1 MSSRRFRTR
10 PAAAPA
16 LEPAAAAR
24 HARSYDI
31 TTSTLR
37 DAALAPST
45 LRAYNKQLSTFL
57 SFSGCSLRAL
67 LRRPPQQID
76 ALLARFIDMSF
87 AQQGSYEYANQ
98 ALFGLIYRCPSLR
111 LQLGESRLRLRGWK
125 KILQSLRQSRS
136 HPPLTWEL
144 AALFATVMAKWGR
157 HAEAVATL
165 LAFDCYLRVGE
176 LTRLTYADVLQPN
189 DPRVG
194 SAYTGMALRLG
205 VTKTGPNQ
213 SVTLVKPQVQSVL
226 LHYLAT
232 YPFLQHHRIFPF
244 TAASFRLL
252 LRQVSEAL
260 GVGHI
265 PYVPHSLRHGGATY
279 DYLRGLPVEQIMFR
293 GRWVAMESARRYI
306 QTSRAL
312 LIMLRIPEQLG
323 HTAAII
329 APHVDS
335 LLPLL
340 MESVGSQQQRR
351 PRVRFSC

>member
-1 MSSRRFRTR
+1 MSSRKFSV
-10 PAAAPA
+10 PVAAAPA
-16 LEPAAAAR
+16 PDWHAAK
-24 HARSYDI
+24 HALPFDI

-37 DAALAPST
+37 DAALAPTT
-45 LRAYNKQLSTFL
+45 LRAYNKHLSIFL
-57 SFSGCSLRAL
+57 SFVGCSLRAL

-76 ALLARFIDMSF
+76 ALLARYIDSRF
-87 AQQGSYEYANQ
+87 AQQGSYEYACQ
-98 ALFGLIYRCPSLR
+98 ALFGLIYRCPALR
-111 LQLGESRLRLRGWK
+111 LQLGEARLRLRGWK
-125 KILQSLRQSRS
+125 KILQQLRQSRS

-144 AALFATVMAKWGR
+144 TALFATVMAKWGR

-176 LTRLTYADVLQPN
+176 LTRLTYEDVLQPN

-213 SVTLVKPQVQSVL
+213 SVTLAKPQVQTVL
-226 LHYLAT
+226 LHYLGA
-232 YPFLQHHRIFPF
+232 YPFLTHQRIFPF
-244 TAASFRLL
+244 SPDAFRLL
-252 LRQVSEAL
+252 LRQVAEAL
-260 GVGHI
+260 GLGHI

-279 DYLRGLPVEQIMFR
+279 DYLRGHTVEQVMFR

-312 LIMLRIPEQLG
+312 LIMLHIPAQLG
-323 HTAAII
+323 YTAAIM

-340 MESVGSQQQRR
+340 MDSVQQQHRR
-351 PRVRFSC
+351 GRVRFN

>member
-1 MSSRRFRTR
+1 MSSRRFHVR
-10 PAAAPA
+10 PAAPV
-16 LEPAAAAR
+16 PGQAAASSSRALPF
-24 HARSYDI
+24 DI

-37 DAALAPST
+37 DAALAPTT
-45 LRAYNKQLSTFL
+45 LRAYNKHLSSFL
-57 SFSGCSLRAL
+57 SFVGCSLRAL

-76 ALLARFIDMSF
+76 ALLAHFVDLSF

-111 LQLGESRLRLRGWK
+111 LQLGETRLRLRGWK
-125 KILQSLRQSRS
+125 KILQQLQQSRS

-144 AALFATVMAKWGR
+144 TALFATVMAKWGR

-194 SAYTGMALRLG
+194 SAYTGMALRLS

-213 SVTLVKPQVQSVL
+213 SVTLAKPQVQTVL
-226 LHYLAT
+226 LHYLGA
-232 YPFLQHHRIFPF
+232 YPFLAHQRIFPF
-244 TAASFRLL
+244 SPDSFRLL
-252 LRQVSEAL
+252 LKQVSDAL

-279 DYLRGLPVEQIMFR
+279 DYLRGRTVEQIMFR

-312 LIMLRIPEQLG
+312 LIMLQIPPQLG
-323 HTAAII
+323 HTAAVV

-340 MESVGSQQQRR
+340 MDSVLQSRT
-351 PRVRFSC
+351 RVRFSC